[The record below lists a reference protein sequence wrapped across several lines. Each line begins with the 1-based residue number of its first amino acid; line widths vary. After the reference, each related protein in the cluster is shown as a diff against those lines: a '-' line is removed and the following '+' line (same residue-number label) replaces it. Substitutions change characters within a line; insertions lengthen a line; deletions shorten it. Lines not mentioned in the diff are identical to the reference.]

1 MLKNSVTR
9 VKKIAEKL
17 TESDEVDFEFPFF
30 MVYLHAITS
39 GTLSRLIMLRLA
51 AEKIIFHSTSKYLN
65 HILDLTENWR
75 YSQSKAS
82 EIVSETVPTD
92 EFKDFLYKFSQSV
105 SVGEPTDDFIKMYYK
120 NWVAEY
126 EASRLQDLDKLKNL
140 SDAYLPLMSV
150 TLFMSTT
157 MLFSSI
163 FYEGETMIVLTI
175 LVVIVI
181 SFLLYLISWLIFQTA
196 RPDNLLLDKQKEK
209 SRKRVKVELIGLASV
224 TLGVLIIVL
233 PIGSNFQKL
242 IFTGL
247 SITIGG
253 AVGKWYIGKVKQ
265 KEKDYPAFFRY
276 ISSNLGANIP
286 LIQVIDSARETDF
299 GSLNDA
305 VEILYNKLKMR
316 VKPKV
321 AWWSFET
328 ELDSNLIRKINLIM
342 TDTLATG
349 GDIEKASKVIEEFHH
364 IYTTVR
370 RKRYSACSYHI
381 GILIPLYVVMASLFG
396 VIDGFFSALT
406 VFLGKL
412 ESVVDFIS
420 IPSVEFMRL
429 FFLFSL
435 IIFALNNV
443 FSLYNMEGDSRF
455 TILFYLGIQLAL
467 GGAFYLGITS
477 MVTKYLSSVAY
488 L

>member
-1 MLKNSVTR
+1 
-9 VKKIAEKL
+9 
-17 TESDEVDFEFPFF
+17 
-30 MVYLHAITS
+30 
-39 GTLSRLIMLRLA
+39 MLRLA

-126 EASRLQDLDKLKNL
+126 EASRLQNLDKLKNL

-175 LVVIVI
+175 LVIIVI

-349 GDIEKASKVIEEFHH
+349 EAM
-364 IYTTVR
+364 TT
-370 RKRYSACSYHI
+370 
-381 GILIPLYVVMASLFG
+381 
-396 VIDGFFSALT
+396 
-406 VFLGKL
+406 
-412 ESVVDFIS
+412 
-420 IPSVEFMRL
+420 
-429 FFLFSL
+429 
-435 IIFALNNV
+435 
-443 FSLYNMEGDSRF
+443 
-455 TILFYLGIQLAL
+455 
-467 GGAFYLGITS
+467 
-477 MVTKYLSSVAY
+477 
-488 L
+488 